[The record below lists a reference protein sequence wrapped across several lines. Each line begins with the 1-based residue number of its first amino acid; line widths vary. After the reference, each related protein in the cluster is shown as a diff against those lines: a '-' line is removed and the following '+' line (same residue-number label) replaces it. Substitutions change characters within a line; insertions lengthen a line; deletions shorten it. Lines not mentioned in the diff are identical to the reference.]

1 MQRKLTQRLAMLLL
15 GSIAAVSM
23 SAFAAPVG
31 PSKTGAQQQKV
42 DKAYCE
48 QHPTDPRCK
57 DVK

>member
-1 MQRKLTQRLAMLLL
+1 MQRKLTQFLALLL
-15 GSIAAVSM
+15 TTGFV
-23 SAFAAPVG
+23 AFAASALAAPTDVG
-31 PSKTGAQQQKV
+31 KGTAQQQKV